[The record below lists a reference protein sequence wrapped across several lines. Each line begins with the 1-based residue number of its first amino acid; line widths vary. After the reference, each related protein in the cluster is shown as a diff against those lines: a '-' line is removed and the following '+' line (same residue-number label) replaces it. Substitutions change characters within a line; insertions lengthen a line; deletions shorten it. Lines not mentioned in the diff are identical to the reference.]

1 MGSEMCI
8 RDSKIGCAFLKFSE
22 TDESIS
28 LPNNKFSL
36 GLENEEDA
44 SKEVPPRKPNCL
56 SIVRRLRKTDSSV
69 ISLSLQ
75 LSFITLIATYSSFIQ
90 TYCDRNLPSD
100 YVKRLYV

>member
-1 MGSEMCI
+1 
-8 RDSKIGCAFLKFSE
+8 LKFRE
-22 TDESIS
+22 TGESIS
-28 LPNNKFSL
+28 FPNNKFSL
-36 GLENEEDA
+36 GLENGEDA

-75 LSFITLIATYSSFIQ
+75 LCFITLIAKYSSFIQ
-90 TYCDRNLPSD
+90 IYCESNLRGY